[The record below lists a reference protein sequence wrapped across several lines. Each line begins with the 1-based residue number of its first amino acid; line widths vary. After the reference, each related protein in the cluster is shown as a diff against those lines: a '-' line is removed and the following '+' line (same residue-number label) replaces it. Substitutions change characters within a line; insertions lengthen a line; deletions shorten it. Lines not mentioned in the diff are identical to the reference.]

1 MKETKE
7 EAVEERRRRRR
18 KKKKRKKNE
27 RECRNRRKGGNYMI
41 NCGFGVS
48 CNDKINLIKKLLLV
62 SIGHPA
68 KISFAYL
75 CRGMRS

>member
-1 MKETKE
+1 
-7 EAVEERRRRRR
+7 
-18 KKKKRKKNE
+18 
-27 RECRNRRKGGNYMI
+27 MI

-48 CNDKINLIKKLLLV
+48 CNDKINFIKKLLLV

>member
-1 MKETKE
+1 
-7 EAVEERRRRRR
+7 
-18 KKKKRKKNE
+18 
-27 RECRNRRKGGNYMI
+27 MI

-48 CNDKINLIKKLLLV
+48 CNDKINFIKKLLLV
-62 SIGHPA
+62 SIGNPA

>member
-1 MKETKE
+1 
-7 EAVEERRRRRR
+7 
-18 KKKKRKKNE
+18 
-27 RECRNRRKGGNYMI
+27 MI

-48 CNDKINLIKKLLLV
+48 CNDKINFIKKLLLV

-75 CRGMRS
+75 YRGMRS